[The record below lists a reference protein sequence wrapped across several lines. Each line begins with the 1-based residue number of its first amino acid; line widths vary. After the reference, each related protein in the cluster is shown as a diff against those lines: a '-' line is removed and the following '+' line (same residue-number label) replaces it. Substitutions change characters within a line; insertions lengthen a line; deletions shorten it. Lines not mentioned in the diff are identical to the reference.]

1 VPIIVDKEQ
10 KRRDIALSCRDL
22 LLEEGIETLTV
33 SQIARTAG
41 VGKGTIYEYFANKE
55 DIVFE
60 IITSFIDEYHKELA
74 ALIEASMPTREK
86 LFTIFYTLY
95 GSPQGQK
102 HLEIYKE
109 FLAISLT
116 RKDPVM
122 LDFGAQTRA
131 KFLSIVDAILKQ
143 GVQNDELE
151 ARFADA
157 GESLMIFNSGLVLDS
172 RLENFDVRMRLEQLL
187 DILFGK
193 NGGQTT

>member
-1 VPIIVDKEQ
+1 
-10 KRRDIALSCRDL
+10 
-22 LLEEGIETLTV
+22 
-33 SQIARTAG
+33 

-60 IITSFIDEYHKELA
+60 IITSFIDEYHKELS
-74 ALIEASMPTREK
+74 ALIEAPMSVREK

-95 GSPQGQK
+95 GSPQGLK
-102 HLEIYKE
+102 HLDIYKE

-116 RKDPVM
+116 RKDPKM
-122 LDFGAQTRA
+122 LEFGAQTRA

-143 GVQNDELE
+143 GVHNGELE

-172 RLENFDVRMRLEQLL
+172 RLENFDVRIRLEQLL
-187 DILFGK
+187 DILFGT
-193 NGGQTT
+193 NGGQTP

>member
-1 VPIIVDKEQ
+1 MPIIVDKEQ

-22 LLEEGIETLTV
+22 LLEEGIENLTV

-74 ALIEASMPTREK
+74 GLIEASLSVREK

-95 GSPQGQK
+95 GSSQGQK

-116 RKDPVM
+116 HKDPKM
-122 LDFGAQTRA
+122 LHFGVQTRA

-143 GVQNDELE
+143 GVQNGELK
-151 ARFADA
+151 ARFANA

-172 RLENFDVRMRLEQLL
+172 RLENFDVRVRLEQLL
-187 DILFGK
+187 DILFGT

>member
-1 VPIIVDKEQ
+1 VDKEQ

-116 RKDPVM
+116 RKEPEM
-122 LDFGAQTRA
+122 LHFGAQTRA

-193 NGGQTT
+193 KEG